1 MNKKMLIL
9 FLSLPILLNGCAIS
23 EKSPDQGSIESVARK
38 SSVALIRGVEECSPE
53 KKDPIVEVGE
63 VGGRFSVVKRRDF
76 PGKDVSAMDAI
87 YLFREFLVDGLVD
100 SHAIRYVAG
109 SREKRLELS
118 NERLFQLKHDRMSS
132 IHSPGRLMGADYG
145 VVAHFISIQNRWIS
159 AHLEAIDLSSNLVC
173 WSRTEL
179 IHY

>member
-1 MNKKMLIL
+1 MF

-23 EKSPDQGSIESVARK
+23 ERTPDQNSIEGVARK
-38 SSVALIRGVEECSPE
+38 SSVALIRGIKECTPE
-53 KKDPIVEVGE
+53 KNDPIVEVGE
-63 VGGRFSVVKRRDF
+63 VGGRFSVVKREAF
-76 PGKDVSAMDAI
+76 PGENASAMDAI

-100 SHAIRYVAG
+100 SHAIRYVTD
-109 SREKRLELS
+109 SQEKRLELS
-118 NERLFQLKHDRMSS
+118 HERLFQLKHDRMSS

-145 VVAHFISIQNRWIS
+145 VVAHFIRIQNRWIS